1 MADRLQQESKW
12 PRRSTKA
19 EFPLRPENQ
28 DETQADPGA
37 RRTVGNGS
45 ASNAADTIFDFHLPN
60 VSNQAVSDL
69 HRRAEYLLDEMEMGA
84 ADRAALES
92 DPDVSRPRSTHNG
105 DSEARWQ
112 PPSTSSYVE
121 QEAAST
127 AHAKSVENR
136 SRVLPETVL
145 PSIRNRPQPAV
156 APRQTAFENRPLGA
170 LRPEITQPE
179 TSQPAAAMPQ
189 NSILDT
195 PVSRRPEPISTRID
209 ATPISISAVEA
220 QKLSEE
226 IEHLYAQVNRLQEA
240 RRDLTGHALSLLRE
254 ARTILNSQPERMGRA
269 DYNVR
274 QVRSLLE
281 RARESRRRSIRTGVL
296 LLFYL
301 AFWLMIC
308 AASVTSLILYG
319 DILRLIWVDGVQRGT
334 LSPHTLPLLLTIL
347 AGASGG
353 VIGATISLISQLRQG
368 QEFDRQYGLRY
379 TIQPVMGVV
388 LSIAIYVLSN
398 FLFGV
403 AGIKMTDSV
412 VTAAFPAIVAL
423 PAGLWQEMVYAMLYR
438 FTGFFRLS
446 RRR

>member
-1 MADRLQQESKW
+1 MVDRLQQESRW

-37 RRTVGNGS
+37 RRPVSKGPV
-45 ASNAADTIFDFHLPN
+45 SNAADTIFDFQLPN
-60 VSNQAVSDL
+60 VSSQEVSDL

-92 DPDVSRPRSTHNG
+92 GPDAARPRQTHNG
-105 DSEARWQ
+105 SSEARRQ
-112 PPSTSSYVE
+112 PPSAPTPIE
-121 QEAAST
+121 QEPAPT
-127 AHAKSVENR
+127 APAHGSSAENR
-136 SRVLPETVL
+136 TRVLPESVL
-145 PSIRNRPQPAV
+145 PSIHNHPQPGA
-156 APRQTAFENRPLGA
+156 APRQRAFETRPLGA
-170 LRPEITQPE
+170 LRPEPT
-179 TSQPAAAMPQ
+179 QPAAALPGD
-189 NSILDT
+189 SVLDT
-195 PVSRRPEPISTRID
+195 PVSRRPETISTRID
-209 ATPISISAVEA
+209 ATAVSISAVEA
-220 QKLSEE
+220 QKLNEE
-226 IEHLYAQVNRLQEA
+226 IEHLYAQVNQLQEG

-281 RARESRRRSIRTGVL
+281 RAREGRRRSIRTGIL

-301 AFWLMIC
+301 ALWLMIC
-308 AASVTSLILYG
+308 VASITSLILYG
-319 DILRLIWVDGVQRGT
+319 ETLRLIVVDGVQRGT
-334 LSPHTLPLLLTIL
+334 LSAHTLPLLLTIL

-353 VIGATISLISQLRQG
+353 VIGATLSLISQLRQG

-379 TIQPVMGVV
+379 TIQPLMGVV
-388 LSIAIYVLSN
+388 LSIAIYFLSN
-398 FLFGV
+398 FLFNV
-403 AGIKMTDSV
+403 AGINMTDSV
-412 VTAAFPAIVAL
+412 VTAAFPGVVAL

-438 FTGFFRLS
+438 FTGFFRFS